1 MESGVSSD
9 PGVNTTASESNGE
22 TTGKS
27 HRMRLFHRSKSGIR
41 SLISRPHSRT
51 SSIDNEASDDNGR
64 APTPSSSSSTDSNEP
79 VLQVSI
85 LRARYLH
92 PKIEDSTNLNPYV
105 IVSCAGQKQ
114 RTHVVKKSEDPDWQ
128 CTFDIKL
135 PHTRRK
141 RRLLWR
147 HGVVITV
154 CTKDRFKAEFLGQ
167 IRFPVERLFTDN
179 AVNEAKWHAI
189 QEPSRSK
196 FRIRRRK
203 NYVADEQAGELE
215 IKFGLT
221 HSTGGGGS
229 SNDDELREMWDT
241 YLEQYHPMQEI
252 DSASLQPS
260 DMEHL
265 NLSAPPPSRPR
276 FRNRQRTKS
285 DNSLV
290 SSKQQKKSG
299 RVKRN
304 FKRRKDYIAKF
315 YSDVVGVAF
324 FEISHANDLP
334 PERNMTRTGFDMDP
348 FVIVSYGT
356 STFRTRAIRHN
367 LNPVWNEKL
376 FFHVRENESKYKLK
390 FALYDKDKIT
400 GHDYVAWKELDIADI
415 LHHASKK
422 QEGEDTD
429 SNSSNETNR
438 IIKDALATDTPAD
451 AIDANMDMHTVDLEM
466 VNKDRWQDRH
476 PTLTFRVKFVPYT
489 KMRKLFWVALAKN
502 YSDDYMIG
510 RLGVLSMLES
520 LGSTISEATVN
531 GFWEQHNKD
540 PETDE
545 MTLDELVESL
555 ENFMLSAEMPPT
567 HESTVTALDN
577 SDSSSELSDSD
588 IVEDDDVD
596 DDIEELELLD
606 DYDDPIETPSSGISE
621 ETDGDE
627 VLLEAQGVQY
637 DEQSHLAF
645 DMSRSSSSNGKDEY
659 EQVIR
664 LAECPIC
671 HRPNL
676 SKRAQM
682 DIVTHVAMC
691 AANDWTTVDRF
702 LMGDFVTE
710 AHAQRRWFVKLVSKV
725 GYGRYQLGRNN
736 ANIIV
741 QDRRT
746 GQLIEERMSVYVRL
760 GMRLIYKGMK
770 TGIQS
775 KTAQRVLTNMTF
787 KQGRRYDS
795 PHSAREIGP
804 FIKFHNLDLSEV
816 LDPLDS
822 FKTFNEFFYRKL
834 KPEARPCECPDDP
847 SVAVSPADCRMMAFA
862 TIDDATRLWIKG
874 IEFSVAKLLD
884 DPVEAEA
891 FEGGALA
898 IFRLAPQDYHRFHSP
913 VDGKITDI
921 KYISGQ
927 YYTVNPMAIR
937 TTLDVYGD
945 NARAVVTLETE
956 AFGKVAVVLIGA
968 MMVGSIVLTPKT
980 GDYLSRTDELGYFA
994 FGGST
999 IVVLWEQDTLTF
1011 DRDLLENSEKTLET
1025 LVRVGN
1031 RIGNHP

>member
-1 MESGVSSD
+1 M
-9 PGVNTTASESNGE
+9 
-22 TTGKS
+22 
-27 HRMRLFHRSKSGIR
+27 
-41 SLISRPHSRT
+41 SRPHSRT
-51 SSIDNEASDDNGR
+51 GSFDNEVSDDIEHS
-64 APTPSSSSSTDSNEP
+64 PSPSSSSSTDSNEL

-85 LRARYLH
+85 LRARHLYAKL
-92 PKIEDSTNLNPYV
+92 EDNNNLNPYV
-105 IVSCAGQKQ
+105 IISCAGQRQ

-128 CTFDIKL
+128 CTVDIKL
-135 PHTRRK
+135 PRTRRK
-141 RRLLWR
+141 RRLFWT
-147 HGVVITV
+147 HGIVATV
-154 CTKDRFKAEFLGQ
+154 CSKDRFKSVFLGQ
-167 IRFPVERLFTDN
+167 VRFPIESLFSDYVDQQT
-179 AVNEAKWHAI
+179 KWYPI
-189 QEPSRSK
+189 QEPLRSK

-203 NYVADEQAGELE
+203 NNAAEEQGMGELE

-221 HSTGGGGS
+221 HTSGAEGVD
-229 SNDDELREMWDT
+229 DDELREMWNA
-241 YLEQYHPMQEI
+241 YVEHYHPTQEI
-252 DSASLQPS
+252 ESLSSLPS
-260 DMEHL
+260 DMGQL
-265 NLSAPPPSRPR
+265 QISTQQTSSR
-276 FRNRQRTKS
+276 RQRIKS
-285 DNSLV
+285 GNSSTSQ
-290 SSKQQKKSG
+290 SSNNKRNKKSSG
-299 RVKRN
+299 RVKKK

-315 YSDVVGVAF
+315 YSDVVGVVF
-324 FEISHANDLP
+324 LEISHANDLP

-390 FALYDKDKIT
+390 FSVYDKDKIT
-400 GHDYVAWKELDIADI
+400 GNDFVAWKELDLGDI
-415 LHHASKK
+415 IHYSQKN
-422 QEGEDTD
+422 TTTT
-429 SNSSNETNR
+429 SPTTN
-438 IIKDALATDTPAD
+438 DTPAD
-451 AIDANMDMHTVDLEM
+451 AIDAQMNMHTVDLEM
-466 VNKDRWQDRH
+466 INKERWQDRH
-476 PTLTFRVKFVPYT
+476 PTLTFRAKFVPYT
-489 KMRKLFWVALAKN
+489 EMRKLFWVALAKN
-502 YSDDYMIG
+502 YGDEGMIG

-520 LGSTISEATVN
+520 LGSTISESTVN
-531 GFWEQHNKD
+531 GFWEQHEKD

-545 MTLDELVESL
+545 LTLDELVESL
-555 ENFMLSAEMPPT
+555 ENFMLSSEMPFT
-567 HESTVTALDN
+567 RDHIAGGGIGNTDT
-577 SDSSSELSDSD
+577 SDSSGGLSDSD
-588 IVEDDDVD
+588 MMDEEDEEDDDE
-596 DDIEELELLD
+596 DIEVDELVDLDLTD
-606 DYDDPIETPSSGISE
+606 DYDDRVETPSSTVSE
-621 ETDGDE
+621 EAFGDD
-627 VLLEAQGVQY
+627 VLLDAQGIQY
-637 DEQSHLAF
+637 GGDQSDMAL
-645 DMSRSSSSNGKDEY
+645 DMSRSSSGNGNGEQQ

-676 SKRAQM
+676 SRRAQM

-710 AHAQRRWFVKLVSKV
+710 AYAQRRWFVKLVSKV
-725 GYGRYQLGRNN
+725 GYGKYQVGRNN

-795 PHSAREIGP
+795 LHSVREIQP
-804 FIKFHNLDLSEV
+804 FIKFHNLDMSEI
-816 LDPLDS
+816 LDPIDS

-834 KPEARPCECPDDP
+834 KPEARPCEYPDDP
-847 SVAVSPADCRMMAFA
+847 SVIVSPADCRMMAFA

-874 IEFSVAKLLD
+874 MEFSVEKLLD
-884 DPVEAEA
+884 DPVQAEA
-891 FEGGALA
+891 FQGGSLA

-913 VDGKITDI
+913 VDGTITDI

-937 TTLDVYGD
+937 TTLDVYGE
-945 NARAVVTLETE
+945 NARSVVSMETE

-968 MMVGSIVLTPKT
+968 MMVGSIVLTPHA
-980 GDYLSRTDELGYFA
+980 GDYLARTDELGYFA

-999 IVVLWEQDTLTF
+999 IVVLWEKGAVTF

-1025 LVRVGN
+1025 LVRKKHKSRFFVVV
-1031 RIGNHP
+1031 IHSFYVTKCYI